1 MIIYLACVVLLMIGV
16 YCVAVKKNL
25 IKIVMGLVIME
36 YAANLFLVTIGY
48 RQGGID
54 PIVRLG
60 EKGTLYVDPLPQA
73 MALAVMVIGLATTVI
88 MVGISIRL
96 YDRYGTFDITKMR
109 KLKG

>member
-1 MIIYLACVVLLMIGV
+1 MIIYLACAVLLLIGV
-16 YCVAVKKNL
+16 YCIAVKKNL

-36 YAANLFLVTIGY
+36 YAANLFLVAIGY

-54 PIVRLG
+54 PIIKLG
-60 EKGTLYVDPLPQA
+60 EKGTVYVDPLPQA
-73 MALAVMVIGLATTVI
+73 MALTVMLVGLATTMI
-88 MVGISIRL
+88 MVAISMRL